1 MILRIHLNRQRSL
14 RTMLVL
20 LCMVASGCVG
30 SAWNRAVEEDT
41 PAAYYRFLRDHDDS
55 KHAAEARERLE
66 YHKLVANPSLEGFE
80 TFRKKHPSSPL
91 LAGLM
96 PSLEQPAFDFARARG
111 TSLAY
116 RDFLTEFPSGKLAA
130 RAIGNA
136 TYLEENAFSGDPAR
150 LADFGNLHPESDFA
164 AEALRT
170 AETVAAR
177 RGAADGRLG
186 LRFILDPAL
195 PEVRRVRQTLQDRIA
210 ELAMRAGVKL
220 VVLPDASSTGPSK
233 SGPDIVLEVSHREE
247 AVTGAAAGGLARP
260 AVLGVTRL
268 VLRDEASDSVIAERS
283 FEIRVDDKAHV
294 PGTSVLFSAAAPRYW
309 EQFFVPLASW
319 NNDRAVR
326 PPLALGPPVVDVAGF
341 GDRSVVLYEDGDLDL
356 FDLADPSKPVKLAGY
371 ERGEDYKKW
380 TGVRVVGERIAI
392 FGEEGLELVRFDQ
405 GRPVRERTWSRG
417 EIGRVLGLAAVGHE
431 LVIVGAKGMQVIDP
445 EKGTIRRAMRRVLQ
459 GIGAAG
465 NALIFADGE
474 SIYVSNLELLVDERV
489 IAQLKLGKTF
499 GPKHVRVIDHTA
511 IVTGPGGALVIDV
524 AVAER
529 PRVVGKL
536 FSLEIGEVFDATRID
551 GRIYLVGQRGLQV
564 LNRSLDGVE
573 ETVDVGARTRVSA
586 MGRHLVTADGAGL
599 QVVDMS
605 PWAERSLPAAPVPQA
620 SGAAGDR

>member
-1 MILRIHLNRQRSL
+1 MTLRIHPNRSRRL
-14 RTMLVL
+14 RTVLVL
-20 LCMVASGCVG
+20 LCTVATGCVG
-30 SAWNRAVEEDT
+30 GAWKRAVEEDT

-66 YHKLVANPSLEGFE
+66 YHKLLANPSLDGFE
-80 TFRKKHPSSPL
+80 NYRKKHPSSPL
-91 LAGLM
+91 LAGLK
-96 PSLEQPAFDFARARG
+96 PSLEQPAFEFARARG
-111 TSLAY
+111 TSMAY
-116 RDFLTEFPSGKLAA
+116 REFLTEFPDGKLAA

-136 TYLEENAFSGDPAR
+136 TYLEEQAFGGDPAR
-150 LADFGNLHPESDFA
+150 LADFASLHPESDFA

-186 LRFILDPAL
+186 LRFIIDPEL
-195 PEVRRVRQTLQDRIA
+195 PEARRVRQTLQDRIA
-210 ELAMRAGVKL
+210 ELAMRSGVKL
-220 VVLPDASSTGPSK
+220 VVLPDGASTAGPN
-233 SGPDIVLEVSHREE
+233 IVLEVSHREE
-247 AVTGAAAGGLARP
+247 AVDGNEAGGLARP

-268 VLRDEASDSVIAERS
+268 VLRDQASDRSIAERS

-309 EQFFVPLASW
+309 AEFFVPLARW
-319 NNDRAVR
+319 NNDRAIR
-326 PPLALGPPVVDVAGF
+326 PALALGRPVVDVEGF
-341 GDRSVVLYEDGDLDL
+341 GDRSVVLYEDGDVDL
-356 FDLADPSKPVKLAGY
+356 FDLADPEKPVKLVGY

-380 TGVRVVGERIAI
+380 TGLRVIGDRVAI
-392 FGEEGLELVRFDQ
+392 FGEEGLELIRFEQ

-431 LVIVGAKGMQVIDP
+431 LVIVGAKGMQVIDL
-445 EKGTIRRAMRRVLQ
+445 EAGTIRRAMRRVLQ

-465 NALIFADGE
+465 QALIFADGE

-489 IAQLKLGKTF
+489 IAQLKLGRTF
-499 GPKHVRVIDHTA
+499 GPNHVRVIGRTA

-524 AVAER
+524 AVADK

-536 FSLEIGEVFDATRID
+536 FSREIGEVFDATRID

-564 LNRSLDGVE
+564 LSRNLDAVE
-573 ETVDVGARTRVSA
+573 ETVDVGARMRVSA

-599 QVVDMS
+599 QVVDVS
-605 PWAERSLPAAPVPQA
+605 PWAARSLPAAPAPPA
-620 SGAAGDR
+620 TGATGVR

>member
-1 MILRIHLNRQRSL
+1 MTLRIQPNRLRSL
-14 RTMLVL
+14 RIALVL
-20 LCMVASGCVG
+20 LGMAAAGCVG
-30 SAWNRAVEEDT
+30 GAWKRAVEEDT

-66 YHKLVANPSLEGFE
+66 YHKLLSNPSLAGFE
-80 TFRKKHPSSPL
+80 AYRKKHPSSPL
-91 LAGLM
+91 LAGLK
-96 PSLEQPAFDFARARG
+96 PALEQPSFDFARARG
-111 TSLAY
+111 TAMAY
-116 RDFLTEFPSGKLAA
+116 REFLTEFPSGKLAA

-136 TYLEENAFSGDPAR
+136 SYLEAHSFDGDPVQ
-150 LADFGNLHPESDFA
+150 LADFASLHPESDFA
-164 AEALRT
+164 AEAMRT

-177 RGAADGRLG
+177 RGSADGRLG
-186 LRFILDPAL
+186 LRFDIDPEMA
-195 PEVRRVRQTLQDRIA
+195 EARRVRQTLEARIA
-210 ELAMRAGVKL
+210 ELAMRSGIKL
-220 VVLPDASSTGPSK
+220 VVLPDGPSATGP
-233 SGPDIVLEVSHREE
+233 GIVLEVSHREE
-247 AVTGAAAGGLARP
+247 TVTGAAAGGLARP

-268 VLRDEASDSVIAERS
+268 VLREQKSGSVIAERS

-309 EQFFVPLASW
+309 AEFFVPLARW

-326 PPLALGPPVVDVAGF
+326 PPLALGRPVVDVEGF
-341 GDRSVVLYEDGDLDL
+341 GDRTVVLYEDGDLDL
-356 FDLADPSKPVKLAGY
+356 FDLADPGKPFKLAGY

-380 TGVRVVGERIAI
+380 TGVRVIGERIAI
-392 FGEEGLELVRFDQ
+392 FGEEGLELVRFDN
-405 GRPVRERTWSRG
+405 GRPARERSWPRG

-431 LVIVGAKGMQVIDP
+431 IVIVGAKGMQVIDL
-445 EKGTIRRAMRRVLQ
+445 ETGTIRRAMRRVVQ

-499 GPKHVRVIDHTA
+499 GPTHVRVIDRTA

-536 FSLEIGEVFDATRID
+536 FAREIGEVFDATRID

-564 LNRSLDGVE
+564 LSRSLDAVE

-599 QVVDMS
+599 QVVDVS
-605 PWAERSLPAAPVPQA
+605 PWAERTLPAAPTPQA
-620 SGAAGDR
+620 SGSAGDR